1 MRMLSSSL
9 TMIELVKL
17 HTVACK
23 GLTAGVWFSSSH
35 RAQYPGCRTWAWPAS
50 LLTFWASEWDQVG
63 VCQRLSL
70 SQASLLNL
78 SPTDVLRVFPS
89 AGVTGVLPTEI
100 FNQTARPAAYMI
112 AGSMMWINL
121 FITGMLFPFLVV
133 SLCFCQQENT
143 HVQSFPY
150 NVNTMI
156 YSEYRCTTDFPVAI
170 PLHCYM

>member
-17 HTVACK
+17 HNVACK

-70 SQASLLNL
+70 SQAESVTYRRAARVPL
-78 SPTDVLRVFPS
+78 SWSHR
-89 AGVTGVLPTEI
+89 
-100 FNQTARPAAYMI
+100 RPAHWDLQPDCSARRLHDRRLYD
-112 AGSMMWINL
+112 
-121 FITGMLFPFLVV
+121 VD
-133 SLCFCQQENT
+133 Q
-143 HVQSFPY
+143 
-150 NVNTMI
+150 
-156 YSEYRCTTDFPVAI
+156 
-170 PLHCYM
+170 PLHHWNALPLFSGQSVFLSTRKYTCTELSL